1 MSSLEKKLKQTK
13 RVSAAVTI
21 TLSGPI
27 LNVRLSI
34 PKVLPNDTVLST
46 AIIQKGIDAC
56 DRVARGV
63 EPGMCQLEIQW
74 LAEYHVEITSLS
86 IQLYHFN
93 RRYPLPDPPLALP
106 STYHSLVNLSLDSV
120 DLGDRTEF
128 LSDLPDLAWLTV
140 DNCGLTRVPPQL
152 EALKHLKSIEFANN
166 SITHIP
172 LFMGYL
178 PELRFLDI
186 SEEAHLLPH
195 ELPLSVR
202 GIYSLRLSLE
212 DNLPQRILWCQYRLG
227 MLLLN
232 GLVEAE
238 KGVDS
243 PWTRF
248 LFRGLYDPRLFL
260 HVWAFVPKED

>member
-1 MSSLEKKLKQTK
+1 MSSLEKKLK

-21 TLSGPI
+21 GHGGPV
-27 LNVRLSI
+27 LHVRLSI
-34 PKVLPNDTVLST
+34 PRVLPNDTLLST
-46 AIIQKGIDAC
+46 AIIQKGVDAC
-56 DRVARGV
+56 DRIVRGV
-63 EPGMCQLEIQW
+63 EPGMCQLELQW
-74 LAEYHVEITSLS
+74 LAEYHVEIANLS
-86 IQLYHFN
+86 IQLYYSN
-93 RRYPLPDPPLALP
+93 RRYPLHEPLVLP

-128 LSDLPDLAWLTV
+128 LSRLFDLVWLTV
-140 DNCGLTRVPPQL
+140 NNCGLTQVPPQL
-152 EALKHLKSIEFANN
+152 EHLKQLKGIEFALNA
-166 SITHIP
+166 ITHIP

-178 PELRFLDI
+178 PSLRFLKI
-186 SEEAHLLPH
+186 GEEPSLLSH
-195 ELPLSVR
+195 ELPVSVR
-202 GIYSLRLSLE
+202 GIYSLRTRLE

-227 MLLLN
+227 ILLLS